1 MSEEIDYRP
10 PPAKALERGKG
21 DKGPDPRDQEITG
34 RKLVETLGHFGVEA
48 KIVGVVSGP
57 HVSRYELRLAPGIKV
72 KKVTELAN
80 DLAYALASTDIRIL
94 APIPGKQAVGVEV
107 PNARRRM
114 VRLGDIYA
122 GRPEKTSPL
131 VAWLGKGIDGNP
143 VWTDLAKM
151 PHVLVAGTTG
161 SGKCGCVNAI
171 LSSILMQASPNEVR
185 LVLVD
190 PKQVEL
196 NHYENVPHLL
206 TPVVT
211 SPRLAANVLSNLIG
225 EMETRYG
232 IMSEARCRN
241 LVELNRNR
249 QKKGE
254 APLPHILCV
263 IDELA
268 DLMMV
273 APAEVEDSIIR
284 LAQKSRATG
293 IHLVLATQ
301 RPSTDIITGTI
312 KVNIPSRIA
321 FAVSSQTDSRVI
333 LDQGGAESLL
343 GQGDMLFRG
352 AGSSKLQ
359 RVQGAFITE
368 DEIARI
374 TNHWAR
380 QGEPEFEAELLETPE
395 EAVEEG
401 AATATSTPTA
411 TTCSTRRSGSSSQ
424 TETAS
429 VSMIQRRLRVG
440 YTRAGRL
447 IDMLERRGVIS
458 GYEGS
463 KPRQVLITQADLNR
477 VLAPAG
483 QGRGRPTPSRRSTS
497 IPSLTRPAGPWLA
510 AASGSFSRVIRA
522 GIVVTG
528 TEVITGR
535 ISDSNGPWVSEQLA
549 ELGVEVAHILV
560 VADRPD
566 DLEAALRFL
575 AAEGM
580 DLIVTSGGLGPTADD
595 LTAEVVG
602 RFAGRELV
610 LDEAMEEKI
619 AEILRGFAK
628 RGGFDF
634 DEEAMMEANRKQAM
648 VPEGAIALDPVGTAP
663 GLVVPAGERVV
674 IVLPGPPRELQPMW
688 PAALET
694 EPVRE
699 VLDRATP
706 LRGYTLRMF
715 GVPESEIAKSLRE
728 IEGDGVDDR
737 RGRDHHLPAPRRDRD
752 RRPLPRRGGG
762 GRRRGARRASASA
775 TSATSS
781 ASTARR
787 STRRWR
793 NCCEGGG
800 WAWPSPAAAACWR
813 RGSPTC
819 PGASEYLA
827 GSVVAYSNEAKDG
840 AARRRP
846 GADRGARARS
856 RRRSPRR
863 WRSGRWSA
871 SGPTSRSRS
880 PASPGPTA
888 APRRS
893 RSATSASTPASPTAP
908 RSPATRS
915 SPAAASDIRER
926 SALVGDAPAADPAR
940 RRRAAALGAI
950 SRSSRASRRRL
961 VAKAP

>member
-1 MSEEIDYRP
+1 MFVRKKRAPARKPKARKKPGRGAKPKGGLHLPAGLEQRHLDLIGLFLVAFGVYLVFVLFFGWEGGKVGYAVETGLVYLFGTVGARIFTVLMLLTGGMLLTGTSVSALSRGVGRGLRATFRSVFHGGDAAVRTAARTHADWREQRGTRAAETQAGPTDVMSAYPDTDEFEPTVQLAEEPEDEPDLAIVADGFDRELEDIATSEEDAVVAETAVPEAEQTSLTPMGQARGVTTSDEIDYRP

-21 DKGPDPRDQEITG
+21 DKGPDPRDQELIG

-48 KIVGVVSGP
+48 KIVGVISGP

-80 DLAYALASTDIRIL
+80 DLAYALASTEIRIL

-107 PNARRRM
+107 PNARRRI

-161 SGKCGCVNAI
+161 SGKSACVNGI

-241 LVELNRNR
+241 LGELNRHR
-249 QKKGE
+249 TKAGE
-254 APLPHILCV
+254 PPLPHILCV

-312 KVNIPSRIA
+312 KVNIPARIA

-333 LDQGGAESLL
+333 LDQGGAEALL

-368 DEIARI
+368 EEIARI

-380 QGEPEFEAELLETPE
+380 QGEPEFETELLETPE
-395 EAVEEG
+395 EVEEEG
-401 AATATSTPTA
+401 HEGDFDPDSDDLLDEAI
-411 TTCSTRRSGSSSQ
+411 RLVVQ

-483 QGRGRPTPSRRSTS
+483 QG
-497 IPSLTRPAGPWLA
+497 AGP
-510 AASGSFSRVIRA
+510 
-522 GIVVTG
+522 
-528 TEVITGR
+528 
-535 ISDSNGPWVSEQLA
+535 
-549 ELGVEVAHILV
+549 
-560 VADRPD
+560 
-566 DLEAALRFL
+566 
-575 AAEGM
+575 
-580 DLIVTSGGLGPTADD
+580 
-595 LTAEVVG
+595 
-602 RFAGRELV
+602 
-610 LDEAMEEKI
+610 
-619 AEILRGFAK
+619 
-628 RGGFDF
+628 
-634 DEEAMMEANRKQAM
+634 
-648 VPEGAIALDPVGTAP
+648 
-663 GLVVPAGERVV
+663 
-674 IVLPGPPRELQPMW
+674 
-688 PAALET
+688 
-694 EPVRE
+694 
-699 VLDRATP
+699 
-706 LRGYTLRMF
+706 
-715 GVPESEIAKSLRE
+715 
-728 IEGDGVDDR
+728 
-737 RGRDHHLPAPRRDRD
+737 
-752 RRPLPRRGGG
+752 
-762 GRRRGARRASASA
+762 
-775 TSATSS
+775 
-781 ASTARR
+781 
-787 STRRWR
+787 
-793 NCCEGGG
+793 
-800 WAWPSPAAAACWR
+800 
-813 RGSPTC
+813 
-819 PGASEYLA
+819 
-827 GSVVAYSNEAKDG
+827 
-840 AARRRP
+840 
-846 GADRGARARS
+846 
-856 RRRSPRR
+856 
-863 WRSGRWSA
+863 
-871 SGPTSRSRS
+871 
-880 PASPGPTA
+880 
-888 APRRS
+888 
-893 RSATSASTPASPTAP
+893 
-908 RSPATRS
+908 
-915 SPAAASDIRER
+915 
-926 SALVGDAPAADPAR
+926 ADPT
-940 RRRAAALGAI
+940 GAEAD
-950 SRSSRASRRRL
+950 SE
-961 VAKAP
+961 P

>member
-1 MSEEIDYRP
+1 MFVRKKRAPARKAKAGRKRAKAAKPKGGLHLPAGLEQRHLDLIGLTLVAFGVYLVFVLFFGWEGGKVGYGVETGLTYLLGSVGARIFTVLILLVGGMLLTGTSVSALGRGIGRALRATFRGIFHGGDAAARTVARTHADWREQRETRVGETEAGPTDVMSAYPDTDEFEPTVQLAEEPENEPDLALAADDFDRELEDISTSEEDAVVAEEPLPEPAQVALTPMGQARGVTTSDEIDYKP

-21 DKGPDPRDQEITG
+21 DKGPDPRDQEIVG

-48 KIVGVVSGP
+48 KIVGVISGP

-80 DLAYALASTDIRIL
+80 DLAYALASTEIRIL

-107 PNARRRM
+107 PNARRRI

-161 SGKCGCVNAI
+161 SGKSACVNGI

-241 LVELNRNR
+241 LGELNRYR
-249 QKKGE
+249 EKKGDP
-254 APLPHILCV
+254 PLPHILCV

-312 KVNIPSRIA
+312 KVNIPARIA

-333 LDQGGAESLL
+333 LDQGGAEALL

-368 DEIARI
+368 EEIARI
-374 TNHWAR
+374 TNHWAK

-395 EAVEEG
+395 EVAEEG
-401 AATATSTPTA
+401 HEGDFDPDSDDLLDEAI
-411 TTCSTRRSGSSSQ
+411 RLVVQ

-483 QGRGRPTPSRRSTS
+483 ATAPP
-497 IPSLTRPAGPWLA
+497 
-510 AASGSFSRVIRA
+510 
-522 GIVVTG
+522 
-528 TEVITGR
+528 E
-535 ISDSNGPWVSEQLA
+535 
-549 ELGVEVAHILV
+549 
-560 VADRPD
+560 PD
-566 DLEAALRFL
+566 
-575 AAEGM
+575 
-580 DLIVTSGGLGPTADD
+580 T
-595 LTAEVVG
+595 
-602 RFAGRELV
+602 
-610 LDEAMEEKI
+610 
-619 AEILRGFAK
+619 
-628 RGGFDF
+628 
-634 DEEAMMEANRKQAM
+634 
-648 VPEGAIALDPVGTAP
+648 IALD
-663 GLVVPAGERVV
+663 
-674 IVLPGPPRELQPMW
+674 
-688 PAALET
+688 
-694 EPVRE
+694 
-699 VLDRATP
+699 
-706 LRGYTLRMF
+706 
-715 GVPESEIAKSLRE
+715 SE
-728 IEGDGVDDR
+728 
-737 RGRDHHLPAPRRDRD
+737 
-752 RRPLPRRGGG
+752 
-762 GRRRGARRASASA
+762 
-775 TSATSS
+775 
-781 ASTARR
+781 
-787 STRRWR
+787 
-793 NCCEGGG
+793 
-800 WAWPSPAAAACWR
+800 
-813 RGSPTC
+813 
-819 PGASEYLA
+819 
-827 GSVVAYSNEAKDG
+827 
-840 AARRRP
+840 
-846 GADRGARARS
+846 AD
-856 RRRSPRR
+856 
-863 WRSGRWSA
+863 
-871 SGPTSRSRS
+871 
-880 PASPGPTA
+880 
-888 APRRS
+888 
-893 RSATSASTPASPTAP
+893 
-908 RSPATRS
+908 
-915 SPAAASDIRER
+915 SD
-926 SALVGDAPAADPAR
+926 L
-940 RRRAAALGAI
+940 
-950 SRSSRASRRRL
+950 
-961 VAKAP
+961 

>member
-1 MSEEIDYRP
+1 MFVRKKRAGSARRGKVAAKRKPKAKGGGGLRLPAGLEQRHLDLLALFLVAFGVYLVFVLFFGWEGGKVGYGVETALDYLFGRVGARIFTILLMVVGGMLLTGTSVSALARGIGRSLRAIFRSVFAGGDAAARTVAKTHADWRQHREARAEAATLAGATDVMSSYPEEDEDFEPTVALAEEDDFDAHVFDAGAEAETETHVLPAEEADEPVQQEELKNYDSEDAVAVVDPGDRAHAGLTPMGSKRGVTMSEEIDYRP
-10 PPAKALERGKG
+10 PLPKMLERGKSE
-21 DKGPDPRDQEITG
+21 KGPDPRDHEAVG

-48 KIVGVVSGP
+48 KIVGIVSGP
-57 HVSRYELRLAPGIKV
+57 HVSRFELRLAPGTKV

-80 DLAYALASTDIRIL
+80 DIAYALASTDIRIL

-107 PNARRRM
+107 PNRSRKI

-161 SGKCGCVNAI
+161 SGKSGCVNAI

-225 EMETRYG
+225 EMESRYG
-232 IMSEARCRN
+232 IMSEARARN
-241 LVELNRNR
+241 LSELNRTR
-249 QKKGE
+249 AKKGE

-333 LDQGGAESLL
+333 LDQGGAETLL

-368 DEIARI
+368 EEIARI
-374 TNHWAR
+374 TTHWAK
-380 QGEPEFEAELLETPE
+380 QGEPDFEDELLETPQ
-395 EAVEEG
+395 EAEG
-401 AATATSTPTA
+401 EGRDDDFDPDSDDLLDEAI
-411 TTCSTRRSGSSSQ
+411 RLVVQ

-463 KPRQVLITQADLNR
+463 KPRQVLITQADLAR
-477 VLAPAG
+477 VL
-483 QGRGRPTPSRRSTS
+483 
-497 IPSLTRPAGPWLA
+497 
-510 AASGSFSRVIRA
+510 
-522 GIVVTG
+522 
-528 TEVITGR
+528 
-535 ISDSNGPWVSEQLA
+535 
-549 ELGVEVAHILV
+549 
-560 VADRPD
+560 
-566 DLEAALRFL
+566 
-575 AAEGM
+575 
-580 DLIVTSGGLGPTADD
+580 SGGDSEP
-595 LTAEVVG
+595 
-602 RFAGRELV
+602 
-610 LDEAMEEKI
+610 
-619 AEILRGFAK
+619 
-628 RGGFDF
+628 
-634 DEEAMMEANRKQAM
+634 
-648 VPEGAIALDPVGTAP
+648 
-663 GLVVPAGERVV
+663 
-674 IVLPGPPRELQPMW
+674 
-688 PAALET
+688 
-694 EPVRE
+694 EPV
-699 VLDRATP
+699 A
-706 LRGYTLRMF
+706 
-715 GVPESEIAKSLRE
+715 
-728 IEGDGVDDR
+728 VD
-737 RGRDHHLPAPRRDRD
+737 
-752 RRPLPRRGGG
+752 
-762 GRRRGARRASASA
+762 
-775 TSATSS
+775 
-781 ASTARR
+781 
-787 STRRWR
+787 
-793 NCCEGGG
+793 
-800 WAWPSPAAAACWR
+800 
-813 RGSPTC
+813 
-819 PGASEYLA
+819 
-827 GSVVAYSNEAKDG
+827 
-840 AARRRP
+840 
-846 GADRGARARS
+846 
-856 RRRSPRR
+856 
-863 WRSGRWSA
+863 
-871 SGPTSRSRS
+871 
-880 PASPGPTA
+880 
-888 APRRS
+888 
-893 RSATSASTPASPTAP
+893 
-908 RSPATRS
+908 
-915 SPAAASDIRER
+915 SDTD
-926 SALVGDAPAADPAR
+926 V
-940 RRRAAALGAI
+940 
-950 SRSSRASRRRL
+950 
-961 VAKAP
+961 